1 MCLVFLQTASIWPPS
16 LGRQHK
22 ALRRC
27 RLLLHRKWSEWART
41 SNNSLNEC
49 TAQEPYI
56 KTVNVSTLWS
66 CGEPARLHLSAA
78 LCGCCP
84 PPSFFCSHCS
94 SHGAAELGVFSLPL
108 IVREMPSVIA
118 WITLPWQPCCRST
131 GGCRGASHREGC
143 VWGGEDHMC
152 VHPHPISHTVSVSHV
167 CFLCFLSSIFNTCIF
182 PPFLP
187 LFLTPPLLTHTFII
201 CTVMSSSSSFLLIH
215 PFLSLTLCTHTR
227 PHLIA
232 FSLSPLGHTGEA
244 RVAASISHW
253 RHKLSPW
260 QQPKVA
266 AACWSF
272 RNPSLCFLYGSVNTC
287 KSFKPYNPCLSLSAS
302 LMFLCKDCYLVHRD
316 HSQFKLGTSYRR
328 NIRQVDDRKHKVASP
343 NRYFFMLK
351 AR

>member
-27 RLLLHRKWSEWART
+27 RLLLQRKWSEWART

-84 PPSFFCSHCS
+84 PPPFFAPTALLTVQLSWVCSAFLWLWERCRASLPGLHY
-94 SHGAAELGVFSLPL
+94 HGNPAAGAPVAAEGLHTEKDVCEEG
-108 IVREMPSVIA
+108 R
-118 WITLPWQPCCRST
+118 ITCACILTQ
-131 GGCRGASHREGC
+131 
-143 VWGGEDHMC
+143 
-152 VHPHPISHTVSVSHV
+152 SHTQ
-167 CFLCFLSSIFNTCIF
+167 FLCHMFVFFVSFHPYST
-182 PPFLP
+182 PAYFLP
-187 LFLTPPLLTHTFII
+187 FSPSSSPPPLLTHTFII

>member
-84 PPSFFCSHCS
+84 PPLLFLLPLLFSRCNWAGCVQPSSDCERDAERHCLDYITMATLLPEHRWLQRGFTQRRMCVRRGGSHVRASSPNLTHSFCVTC
-94 SHGAAELGVFSLPL
+94 LFSLFPFIHIQHLHISSLSPPL
-108 IVREMPSVIA
+108 
-118 WITLPWQPCCRST
+118 
-131 GGCRGASHREGC
+131 
-143 VWGGEDHMC
+143 
-152 VHPHPISHTVSVSHV
+152 PH
-167 CFLCFLSSIFNTCIF
+167 
-182 PPFLP
+182 
-187 LFLTPPLLTHTFII
+187 PPLLTHTFII

-232 FSLSPLGHTGEA
+232 FSPSPLGHTGEA

>member
-41 SNNSLNEC
+41 SNNWLNEC

-187 LFLTPPLLTHTFII
+187 LFLTPPPPHTHIYHMHCHVLFQLFPTH
-201 CTVMSSSSSFLLIH
+201 SSFPLSNAVHAHTPTPHCILSISSWTHRRGQGRCIH
-215 PFLSLTLCTHTR
+215 QSLTT
-227 PHLIA
+227 
-232 FSLSPLGHTGEA
+232 
-244 RVAASISHW
+244 
-253 RHKLSPW
+253 
-260 QQPKVA
+260 
-266 AACWSF
+266 
-272 RNPSLCFLYGSVNTC
+272 
-287 KSFKPYNPCLSLSAS
+287 
-302 LMFLCKDCYLVHRD
+302 
-316 HSQFKLGTSYRR
+316 
-328 NIRQVDDRKHKVASP
+328 
-343 NRYFFMLK
+343 
-351 AR
+351 